1 MAQTA
6 DTGKFQCP
14 KCGASLPALAGNC
27 PACGFPLGESREAE
41 KVFRSEALPE
51 LVENANQAL
60 ATAAT
65 RAAETAFGI
74 SCSLALILILL
85 VLAILFFAATRKWT
99 ILAVV
104 AFIAGLAA
112 MMLSA
117 ILATRARDATVAA
130 TYRRSVQ
137 PEIEAYLLTSG
148 LTRPEFDAL
157 TRQQLPE
164 DAPLCQ
170 FLAPPP
176 EPPGTIQED

>member
-6 DTGKFQCP
+6 GSAKFQCP
-14 KCGASLPALAGNC
+14 NCGASLQALAGTC
-27 PACGFPLGESREAE
+27 PACGFPLGESRPEESAS
-41 KVFRSEALPE
+41 RDEALPE

-74 SCSLALILILL
+74 SCSLSLILILL
-85 VLAILFFAATRKWT
+85 VLVILFFATTRQWT

-117 ILATRARDATVAA
+117 ILATRARNATLSA

-137 PEIEAYLLTSG
+137 PEVEAYLSTSG

-157 TRQQLPE
+157 ARQQLPE

-170 FLAPPP
+170 FLAPPL
-176 EPPGTIQED
+176 EPPEMTQEN